1 MGDERRVPGMDKTQ
15 LASAYRLIA
24 ELFVYPEERDV
35 TLIEA
40 EMIRLGN
47 APEALREP
55 IQALLDAPG
64 SASPEEYVA
73 TLELAPPV
81 PLYLGSYLYSEPESC
96 RGAGMSGRNGYML
109 ELSNIYRH
117 FGVELAGAEM
127 SDFLPVIV
135 DFLGLSLER
144 SEADQIGL
152 RRYFVESLLL
162 NAIESLFSALR
173 KYESPY
179 AHLLEALRV
188 ALADDIAHMAGG
200 PKWQPAAEADRS
212 PVPVNL
218 RGLTATNTEAPE
230 NWVEL

>member
-1 MGDERRVPGMDKTQ
+1 MEKTQ
-15 LASAYRLIA
+15 LTAAYRLIA
-24 ELFVYPEERDV
+24 ELFIYPEERDAAR
-35 TLIEA
+35 IEA
-40 EMIRLGN
+40 EMARLGD
-47 APEALREP
+47 APAALREP
-55 IQALLDAPG
+55 IQAFLDAPG
-64 SASPEEYVA
+64 STSPEEYVA
-73 TLELAPPV
+73 TLELSPPV

-117 FGVELAGAEM
+117 FGVELDGGEM
-127 SDFLPVIV
+127 SDFVPVIV

-144 SEADQIGL
+144 SDADQIGL

-162 NAIESLFSALR
+162 NGIESLLSALR

-179 AHLLEALRV
+179 AHLVEALRI

-200 PKWQPAAEADRS
+200 PKWQPAADS
-212 PVPVNL
+212 DQTPVPVNL
-218 RGLTATNTEAPE
+218 RGLTATNQDAPE

>member
-1 MGDERRVPGMDKTQ
+1 MDKTQ
-15 LASAYRLIA
+15 LTAAYRLIA
-24 ELFVYPEERDV
+24 ELFIYPEERDAA
-35 TLIEA
+35 LIEA
-40 EMIRLGN
+40 EMLRLGD
-47 APEALREP
+47 APVALREP
-55 IQALLDAPG
+55 IQAFLDAPG
-64 SASPEEYVA
+64 STNPEEYVA

-81 PLYLGSYLYSEPESC
+81 PLYLGSYLFSEPESC

-117 FGVELAGAEM
+117 FGVEFDGSEM

-135 DFLGLSLER
+135 EFLGLSLER
-144 SEADQIGL
+144 SDADQIGL

-162 NAIESLFSALR
+162 NAIESLLSAAR

-179 AHLLEALRV
+179 AYLVEALRV

-200 PKWQPAAEADRS
+200 PKWQPAADTDRS

-218 RGLTATNTEAPE
+218 RGLTATNQSAPE
-230 NWVEL
+230 KWVEL